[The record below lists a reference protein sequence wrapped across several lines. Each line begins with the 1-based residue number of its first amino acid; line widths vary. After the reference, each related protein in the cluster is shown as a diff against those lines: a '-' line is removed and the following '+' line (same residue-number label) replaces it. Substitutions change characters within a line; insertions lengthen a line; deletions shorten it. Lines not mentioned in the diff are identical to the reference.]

1 MAIKVEEN
9 EARAKIEA
17 LANKL
22 GYSTA
27 SFFPGRGGSCSKD
40 KYVIAFKIDN
50 GDSPLDLWV
59 TLMTCE
65 SEEGE
70 YICAME
76 DLLFEDNYWSHAIE
90 KMEDVVKHRC
100 KIKLQF
106 KPVLNPNE
114 TIDEALIRLDLNCLE
129 K

>member
-1 MAIKVEEN
+1 MAIEVEEN

-22 GYSTA
+22 GCSAAAFFTA
-27 SFFPGRGGSCSKD
+27 QGANRLKG
-40 KYVIAFKIDN
+40 KYFLAFKTSND
-50 GDSPLDLWV
+50 DSPVSNWSI
-59 TLMTCE
+59 LMKFKQV
-65 SEEGE
+65 GHL
-70 YICAME
+70 CATE

-90 KMEDVVKHRC
+90 KMEDAVKHRYYS
-100 KIKLQF
+100 IKSHY
-106 KPVLNPNE
+106 KVVLNPNE